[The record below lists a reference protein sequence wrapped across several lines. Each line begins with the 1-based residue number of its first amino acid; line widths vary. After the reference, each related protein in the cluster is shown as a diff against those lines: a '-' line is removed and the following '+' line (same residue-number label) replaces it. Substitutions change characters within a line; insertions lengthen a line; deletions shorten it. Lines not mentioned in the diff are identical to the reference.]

1 MANRLDSRALAL
13 FRAVADTQSFRQA
26 AETLHLSQPPLSR
39 AIRELE
45 ERLGT
50 RLFDRHAKGV
60 SLTDAGRKLLP
71 YARRV
76 SKLLE
81 EAEAALSTQAD
92 PATIRLGFTSAV
104 EPAWF
109 RGLAQKVQQ
118 ACEGAAVTSMSDTSP
133 RLVRRVMAGK
143 LDAAFVALPTFAP
156 SLDVLELDRLPMV
169 VALSTSHRL
178 ARRKAIRLAE
188 LGEEPVFW
196 FERSRQPAF
205 YDYTREV
212 FARHGFNPGTLR
224 EPADHHVLLAAVA
237 AGTGLALLPRSFTE
251 LKRSG
256 VVYRRLAEG
265 TELAVGIG
273 LATLKQRHELRDR
286 LVGLTG
292 APGVAATPVNSP

>member
-13 FRAVADTQSFRQA
+13 FSAVADTQSFRQA

-39 AIRELE
+39 SIRELE

-50 RLFDRHAKGV
+50 RLFNRNAKGV

-76 SKLLE
+76 TKLLE
-81 EAEAALSTQAD
+81 EAEAALSTQAH

-104 EPAWF
+104 EPPWF

-118 ACEGAAVTSMSDTSP
+118 ACEGTAVTSLADSSP
-133 RLVRRVMAGK
+133 RLVRKVLAGK
-143 LDAAFVALPTFAP
+143 LDAAFVALPTSAP
-156 SLDVLELDRLPMV
+156 SLNVLELDRLPMV

-178 ARRKAIRLAE
+178 AKRKEIRLAE
-188 LGEEPVFW
+188 LGEESVFW
-196 FERSRQPAF
+196 FERARQPAF
-205 YDYTREV
+205 YDYAHKV
-212 FARHGFNPGTLR
+212 FARHGFAPGTLR

-237 AGTGLALLPRSFTE
+237 AGTGLALLPRTFTE

-256 VVYRRLAEG
+256 AVYRRLAEG
-265 TELAVGIG
+265 EELAVGIG
-273 LATLKQRHELRDR
+273 LATLTQRHTLRDM
-286 LVGLTG
+286 LAGLAG
-292 APGVAATPVNSP
+292 APGFAK